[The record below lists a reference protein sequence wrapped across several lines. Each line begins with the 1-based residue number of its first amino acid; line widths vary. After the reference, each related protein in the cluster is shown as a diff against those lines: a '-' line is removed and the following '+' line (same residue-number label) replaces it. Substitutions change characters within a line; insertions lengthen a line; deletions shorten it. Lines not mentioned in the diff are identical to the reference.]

1 MPSTTDDTLF
11 GFHRLAQ
18 LYNIRLVQPLRVH
31 SQLGTARRHTVVDG
45 QEVRTWPAQYR
56 PADTFRGHFE
66 FGLKHERLHFEFFS
80 RLFACLPAREVA
92 AWVQNEPTGSY
103 ARRTAFLYEW
113 FTGQR
118 LDVPDTAPNVGYVD
132 AIDAKRY
139 LVAQNPE
146 RVRRWRV
153 NNNLPGL
160 RDFCP
165 LVWLGLEAERDW
177 LYDVAAGVQQLDN
190 TYGTE
195 LLLRSAAWLT
205 LKESR
210 ASFAIEHEA
219 DKHDRVH
226 RFAAA
231 IGAFS
236 GQMQD
241 PLLPHNLLTLQKAVL
256 GDSALRLG
264 IRRSPVFIGQSSLRA
279 QVVHYIAP
287 PEGLVDGML
296 DALCSF
302 ELRTRGANAV
312 ARAAAVSF
320 AFVYLHPLADG
331 NGRIHRFLIN
341 HLLAADKAVPAPI
354 VIPVSATIAG
364 SAKGRDAYDQVLG
377 VLSRPFMQSHADGC
391 RFGPQRTL
399 PDGVVGDRFRVHAGS
414 GCAARLALPR
424 PDRACPLPQRRAA
437 PDGGARNG
445 TGSAGTA
452 PARRRPG
459 SPQESG
465 GNARPGRRPH
475 HSLAPAIALDC
486 QPQAAQGT
494 AGNFWRRRGFI
505 GIAGADRG
513 GCAGGVRGRW
523 SGLKAWLQRI

>member
-1 MPSTTDDTLF
+1 MSDTDTLL

-18 LYNIRLVQPLRVH
+18 LHAIQLVQPLRVR
-31 SQLGTARRHTVVDG
+31 SQLGTVRRHTVVDG

-56 PADTFRGHFE
+56 PAGTFRGHFE

-80 RLFACLPAREVA
+80 RLFDCLPAQEVA

-118 LDVPDTAPNVGYVD
+118 LDVLDTAPNVGYVD

-139 LVAQNPE
+139 LVAQQPE

-165 LVWLGLEAERDW
+165 LVWLGLEAERGW
-177 LYDVAAGVQQLDN
+177 LYDVAAGVQQLDD

-219 DKHDRVH
+219 DKHDRVQ

-231 IGAFS
+231 MGAFS

-241 PLLPHNLLTLQKAVL
+241 PLLSHNLLMLQKAVL
-256 GDSALRLG
+256 GESALRLG
-264 IRRSPVFIGQSSLRA
+264 IRRSPVFIGQSTLRA

-287 PEGLVDGML
+287 SEELVDGML
-296 DALCSF
+296 DALHSF

-364 SAKGRDAYDQVLG
+364 SAKGRAAYDQVLE
-377 VLSRPFMQSHADGC
+377 VFSRPFMQSHADGY
-391 RFGPQRTL
+391 RFGPQRTC
-399 PDGVVGDRFRVHAGS
+399 PDGVVTDFVFTQTQDAEHAWRYPDLTEHVRYLSAVLRQTVEHEMAQEALALRQHG
-414 GCAARLALPR
+414 AARAAIKILVEMPDQDADRIIRALQQSQWTVSHKLRKELPEIFGEGADLLALQ
-424 PDRACPLPQRRAA
+424 AQMVAA
-437 PDGGARNG
+437 VREVFEG
-445 TGSAGTA
+445 
-452 PARRRPG
+452 
-459 SPQESG
+459 
-465 GNARPGRRPH
+465 
-475 HSLAPAIALDC
+475 
-486 QPQAAQGT
+486 
-494 AGNFWRRRGFI
+494 
-505 GIAGADRG
+505 
-513 GCAGGVRGRW
+513 GGVD
-523 SGLKAWLQRI
+523 

>member
-1 MPSTTDDTLF
+1 MPPTTDDTLF

-18 LYNIRLVQPLRVH
+18 LYGIKLVQPLLVR
-31 SQLGTARRHTVVDG
+31 SQLGTARRHALANG
-45 QEVRTWPAQYR
+45 QEIRTWPAQYR

-80 RLFACLPAREVA
+80 RLFACLPAQEVA

-160 RDFCP
+160 RNFCP
-165 LVWLGLEAERDW
+165 LVWLGIEAERGW
-177 LYDVAAGVQQLDN
+177 LYDVAAGVQQLDD

-219 DKHDRVH
+219 DKRDRVH

-241 PLLPHNLLTLQKAVL
+241 PLLPHNLLTLQKAVNPPIAI
-256 GDSALRLG
+256 GQRVQVDKGKRH
-264 IRRSPVFIGQSSLRA
+264 RRSAGHGVGPARAQLETAQCLQHAVHQFLGRCDVVDDLRA
-279 QVVHYIAP
+279 QS
-287 PEGLVDGML
+287 
-296 DALCSF
+296 AL
-302 ELRTRGANAV
+302 ANEHR
-312 ARAAAVSF
+312 RAANTQPQCAI
-320 AFVYLHPLADG
+320 AQ
-331 NGRIHRFLIN
+331 HRFLQ
-341 HLLAADKAVPAPI
+341 
-354 VIPVSATIAG
+354 
-364 SAKGRDAYDQVLG
+364 RQQV
-377 VLSRPFMQSHADGC
+377 
-391 RFGPQRTL
+391 
-399 PDGVVGDRFRVHAGS
+399 
-414 GCAARLALPR
+414 
-424 PDRACPLPQRRAA
+424 
-437 PDGGARNG
+437 
-445 TGSAGTA
+445 
-452 PARRRPG
+452 
-459 SPQESG
+459 
-465 GNARPGRRPH
+465 
-475 HSLAPAIALDC
+475 
-486 QPQAAQGT
+486 
-494 AGNFWRRRGFI
+494 
-505 GIAGADRG
+505 
-513 GCAGGVRGRW
+513 VR
-523 SGLKAWLQRI
+523 

>member
-1 MPSTTDDTLF
+1 MPPTTDDTLF

-18 LYNIRLVQPLRVH
+18 LYGICLVQPLLVR

-80 RLFACLPAREVA
+80 RLFDCLPAREVA

-113 FTGQR
+113 FTGQQ

-177 LYDVAAGVQQLDN
+177 LYDVAAGVQQLDD

-231 IGAFS
+231 MGAFS

-256 GDSALRLG
+256 GDGALRLG

-287 PEGLVDGML
+287 SEGLVDGML
-296 DALCSF
+296 DALRSF

-364 SAKGRDAYDQVLG
+364 SAKGRAAYDQVLE
-377 VLSRPFMQSHADGC
+377 VFSRPFMQSHADGY
-391 RFGPQRTL
+391 RFGPQRTC
-399 PDGVVGDRFRVHAGS
+399 PDGVVTDFVFTQTQDAEHAWRYPDLTGHVHYLSTVLRQTVEHEMVQEALALRQHG
-414 GCAARLALPR
+414 AARAAIKNLVEM
-424 PDRACPLPQRRAA
+424 PDQ
-437 PDGGARNG
+437 D
-445 TGSAGTA
+445 
-452 PARRRPG
+452 
-459 SPQESG
+459 
-465 GNARPGRRPH
+465 
-475 HSLAPAIALDC
+475 
-486 QPQAAQGT
+486 
-494 AGNFWRRRGFI
+494 
-505 GIAGADRG
+505 ADRIIRSLQQSQWTVSNKLRKELPEIFGEAADLSALQAQIVTDVREVFKG
-513 GCAGGVRGRW
+513 GGMD
-523 SGLKAWLQRI
+523 

>member
-1 MPSTTDDTLF
+1 MTTTDDDTLW

-18 LYNIRLVQPLRVH
+18 LYGIRLVQPLLVR
-31 SQLGTARRHTVVDG
+31 SQLGTARRQTMADR
-45 QEVRTWPAQYR
+45 QEIRTWPAQYQ
-56 PADTFRGHFE
+56 PADNFRGHFE

-80 RLFACLPAREVA
+80 RLFACLPVQEIV

-103 ARRTAFLYEW
+103 ARRAAFLSEW

-139 LVAQNPE
+139 LVAQQPE

-153 NNNLPGL
+153 NNNLPGV
-160 RDFCP
+160 RAFCP
-165 LVWLGLEAERDW
+165 LVWLGLEAERGW
-177 LYDVAAGVQQLDN
+177 LYDVAAGVQKLDD
-190 TYGTE
+190 TYGAG

-219 DKHDRVH
+219 NKHDRVQ

-241 PLLPHNLLTLQKAVL
+241 PLSPHNLLTLQKAVL
-256 GDSALRLG
+256 GEGALRLG
-264 IRRSPVFIGQSSLRA
+264 IRRSPVFIGQNSLRA

-287 PEGLVDGML
+287 SEELVDGML
-296 DALCSF
+296 EALRSF
-302 ELRTRGANAV
+302 ELRTHGANPV

-341 HLLAADKAVPAPI
+341 HLLAADRAVPAAI

-364 SAKGRDAYDQVLG
+364 SARGRAAYDQMLEVF
-377 VLSRPFMQSHADGC
+377 SRPFMQAHTDGY
-391 RFGPQRTL
+391 RFGRQRTC
-399 PDGVVGDRFRVHAGS
+399 PDGVVTDFVFTQAQDAQHAWRYPNLS
-414 GCAARLALPR
+414 EHVRYLSEVLCQTVEHEMAQEALALRQHDAARAAIKNLVEM
-424 PDRACPLPQRRAA
+424 PDQ
-437 PDGGARNG
+437 D
-445 TGSAGTA
+445 
-452 PARRRPG
+452 
-459 SPQESG
+459 
-465 GNARPGRRPH
+465 
-475 HSLAPAIALDC
+475 
-486 QPQAAQGT
+486 
-494 AGNFWRRRGFI
+494 
-505 GIAGADRG
+505 ADRILRSLQQSHWTVSHKLRKELPEIFG
-513 GCAGGVRGRW
+513 EGENLPALQAQIVAAVRAVFEGGVD
-523 SGLKAWLQRI
+523 